1 MNEAYK
7 VQQLQGESLSP
18 LKSFYLATLGGARAL
33 DLEDRMGNFL
43 PGKEADFLVLDLAST
58 PLLRE
63 RLTHCKTLFETLFVL
78 STLGDDRCVRETW
91 IMGERRHQR
100 DAPGTERSRRFR
112 YSAAPRR
119 RVLAWKATSLT
130 GSA

>member
-18 LKSFYLATLGGARAL
+18 WKSFYLATLGGPAPSTSRTAS
-33 DLEDRMGNFL
+33 GNFL

-78 STLGDDRCVRETW
+78 STLGDDRCRT
-91 IMGERRHQR
+91 
-100 DAPGTERSRRFR
+100 
-112 YSAAPRR
+112 
-119 RVLAWKATSLT
+119 
-130 GSA
+130 

>member
-1 MNEAYK
+1 VGLGTDIGAGTSLSQLATMNEAYK
-7 VQQLQGESLSP
+7 VQQLQGEQPVAVEELLP
-18 LKSFYLATLGGARAL
+18 GDARRCPRPGPRGPHL
-33 DLEDRMGNFL
+33 GNFL

-78 STLGDDRCVRETW
+78 STLGDDRAVRETW

-100 DAPGTERSRRFR
+100 DTAPG
-112 YSAAPRR
+112 
-119 RVLAWKATSLT
+119 
-130 GSA
+130 